1 MWESRGTCAA
11 IVRLWSA
18 LSGGEQRALF
28 SPGFDITKEIGAVRL
43 DDFMCLAFSLPP
55 SLPPSDH
62 NADILRRQIDPLA
75 AARPISADFVI
86 AAAAAAAAAAA
97 DRVA

>member
-1 MWESRGTCAA
+1 MILCA
-11 IVRLWSA
+11 WPS
-18 LSGGEQRALF
+18 
-28 SPGFDITKEIGAVRL
+28 
-43 DDFMCLAFSLPP
+43 P